1 VSNEVLTA
9 PQVEGSAQAETAAEK
24 PVLTVDALRPR
35 MGFKGKVTRV
45 DLGGA
50 WVNIGL
56 EAEGY
61 IHISHIVSQT
71 QNPVTRVSDVLKLG
85 DEIDVYV
92 TAVNPALR
100 RIDLTMVKPATFDW
114 SDLRMG
120 MKISGARVVALE
132 SFGAFVDIDGP
143 KHGLIPFNLMP
154 KGQRPKVG
162 DVLDAVWVIEV
173 SEDKRRIGL
182 TMIEPPALPWES
194 IHRGDVFKGT
204 VTRIERKG
212 AFIDIGAER
221 EGLIRSSAFGSGFVN
236 VSDFVTVGEQV
247 AVRVVKV
254 DPPKKQIDL
263 AMEGIDPEDFVL
275 SSGPEEELSPMAA
288 ALQRA
293 TRGHRD
299 TWNTSGSGG
308 KPGRKAREQEEI
320 LARTLQQLQS
330 HRNK

>member
-1 VSNEVLTA
+1 
-9 PQVEGSAQAETAAEK
+9 
-24 PVLTVDALRPR
+24 

-61 IHISHIVSQT
+61 IHISHILSQT
-71 QNPVTRVSDVLKLG
+71 QSPVTRVSDVLKAG
-85 DEIDVYV
+85 DEVDVYV

-100 RIDLTMVKPATFDW
+100 RIDLTMVRPPAYDW
-114 SDLRMG
+114 FDLRVG
-120 MKISGARVVALE
+120 MRVPGARVVALE

-221 EGLIRSSAFGSGFVN
+221 EGLIRSSSFGSGFVN
-236 VSDFVTVGEQV
+236 VSDYVTVGEQV
-247 AVRVVKV
+247 SVRVVKV
-254 DPPKKQIDL
+254 DAPKKQVDL
-263 AMEGIDPEDFVL
+263 SMEGIDPEDFML

-288 ALQRA
+288 ALQKA
-293 TRGHRD
+293 TRGRRD
-299 TWNTSGSGG
+299 TWSNSGSGG
-308 KPGRKAREQEEI
+308 KPGKKVREQEDI
-320 LARTLQQLQS
+320 LQRTLQQLQS
-330 HRNK
+330 HRDK

>member
-1 VSNEVLTA
+1 VSNEVITA
-9 PQVEGSAQAETAAEK
+9 PQVESGTQENVVAA
-24 PVLTVDALRPR
+24 PVLTIDTLRPR

-50 WVNIGL
+50 FVNIGL
-56 EAEGY
+56 DVEGY
-61 IHISHIVSQT
+61 IHISRIVSQA
-71 QNPVTRVSDVLKLG
+71 QNPVTRVSDVLNVG
-85 DEIDVYV
+85 DAIDVYV
-92 TAVNPALR
+92 VAVNPALK
-100 RIDLTMVKPATFDW
+100 RIDLTMVRPNTYDW
-114 SDLRMG
+114 TDLRVG
-120 MKISGARVVALE
+120 MKVTNARVVALE

-173 SEDKRRIGL
+173 SEEKRRIGL

-212 AFIDIGAER
+212 AFVDIGAER
-221 EGLIRSSAFGSGFVN
+221 EGLIRSTSFGSGFVN

-247 AVRVVKV
+247 SVRVVKV

-275 SSGPEEELSPMAA
+275 SSGPDEELSPMAA
-288 ALQRA
+288 ALQKA
-293 TRGHRD
+293 TRGRRGNWSD
-299 TWNTSGSGG
+299 SAG
-308 KPGRKAREQEEI
+308 KPSKKAREQDEI
-320 LARTLQQLQS
+320 IQRTLQQLQS
-330 HRNK
+330 NRNK